1 MQREVNIL
9 DYLPSLIAQTD
20 EFSAIGAAENEQVND
35 LWAAHKN
42 VYNNQFIA
50 TLDENGCERWEKILD
65 ITPMGTDT
73 LEDRRFRIAARINAD
88 IPYTYKQLQNMLA
101 SLCNDDYTMELQN
114 EDYKLIVRVALSA
127 QRQYSEVE
135 KLLKRVLPANLVLD
149 LSLLYNQYQDLKPKT
164 HAQLSA
170 YTHKQLREEE
180 ISNG

>member
-1 MQREVNIL
+1 MQREVNLL
-9 DYLPSLIAQTD
+9 DYLLPLIAQTD
-20 EFSAIGAAENEQVND
+20 EFAAIGTAENEQIND
-35 LWAAHKN
+35 LWTAHKN

-50 TLDENGCERWEKILD
+50 TLDENGCERWEKILE

-127 QRQYSEVE
+127 QKQYAEIE
-135 KLLKRVLPANLVLD
+135 KLLKRVVPANILID
-149 LSLLYNQYQDLKPKT
+149 FSLLYNQYQDLKPKT
-164 HAQLSA
+164 HAQLRA

>member
-1 MQREVNIL
+1 MQREVNLL
-9 DYLPSLIAQTD
+9 DYLLPLIAQTD
-20 EFSAIGAAENEQVND
+20 EFAAIGAAENEQIND
-35 LWAAHKN
+35 LWSAHKN

-50 TLDENGCERWEKILD
+50 TLDETGCERWEKILE

-127 QRQYSEVE
+127 RKQYAEIE
-135 KLLKRVLPANLVLD
+135 KLLKRVVPTNILID
-149 LSLLYNQYQDLKPKT
+149 FSLLYNQYQDLKPKT

>member
-1 MQREVNIL
+1 MQREVNLL
-9 DYLPSLIAQTD
+9 DYLLPLIAQTD
-20 EFSAIGAAENEQVND
+20 EFAAIGAAENEQIND
-35 LWAAHKN
+35 LWTAHKN

-50 TLDENGCERWEKILD
+50 TLDETGCQRWEKILE

-73 LEDRRFRIAARINAD
+73 IEDRRFRIAARINAD

-101 SLCNDDYTMELQN
+101 SLCDDDYTMELQN

-149 LSLLYNQYQDLKPKT
+149 LSLLYNQYQALTSKT
-164 HAQLSA
+164 HAQLNA
-170 YTHKQLREEE
+170 YTHQQLRTEV

>member
-1 MQREVNIL
+1 MQREVNLL
-9 DYLPSLIAQTD
+9 DYLLPLIAQTD
-20 EFSAIGAAENEQVND
+20 EFAAIGAAENEQVND
-35 LWAAHKN
+35 LWTAHKN

-50 TLDENGCERWEKILD
+50 TLDENGCERWEKILE

-127 QRQYSEVE
+127 RKQYAEIE
-135 KLLKRVLPANLVLD
+135 KLLKRVVPANILID
-149 LSLLYNQYQDLKPKT
+149 FSLLYNQYQDLKPKT